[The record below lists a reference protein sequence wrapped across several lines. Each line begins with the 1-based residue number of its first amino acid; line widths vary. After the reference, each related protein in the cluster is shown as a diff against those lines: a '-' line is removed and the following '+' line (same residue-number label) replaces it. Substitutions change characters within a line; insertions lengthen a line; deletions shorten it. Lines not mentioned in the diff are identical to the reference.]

1 MASLR
6 GRVAA
11 MECCLCESPCPTPRN
26 DRRADA
32 DEGGAAPVSPSTGR
46 RTRRLDGFY
55 SLEKTAKALQA
66 ADLRQLTEAR
76 LCGAPGRSQRRAV
89 LQQMFNG
96 TDCCV
101 THLAWLRQKWHRTV
115 AACQK
120 VAPADG
126 ARSENK
132 SNVIARIGVLL
143 NDGRRLIADTPV
155 ARPLEALWVLR
166 CCCGAGVVDRPQR
179 RRCHCGDTIAAP
191 NEWRAKRG
199 AKLVPPFS

>member
-76 LCGAPGRSQRRAV
+76 LCGAPGALTKTGCVATDVQRHR
-89 LQQMFNG
+89 L
-96 TDCCV
+96 
-101 THLAWLRQKWHRTV
+101 LRHASCV
-115 AACQK
+115 AAAK
-120 VAPADG
+120 VA
-126 ARSENK
+126 SH
-132 SNVIARIGVLL
+132 
-143 NDGRRLIADTPV
+143 
-155 ARPLEALWVLR
+155 
-166 CCCGAGVVDRPQR
+166 CCGLLDKLHQEMAQEVKICPAR
-179 RRCHCGDTIAAP
+179 
-191 NEWRAKRG
+191 KRG
-199 AKLVPPFS
+199 LSYY